1 MKTSRRLAG
10 AAILA
15 LVAPALGAPH
25 RAQAAGSLYVFGDSL
40 SDNGNLYK
48 LIGYPPPPYSEGRF
62 SNGPVWVQYLPGLT
76 GLSFSAGNDYAYGGA
91 FTGNITYNGV
101 DYGTNLVAPDVPG
114 ISTEIAQFA
123 ATGQRFSRSDVVTL
137 WGGANNYFEYA
148 DIIEANPASAEA
160 IIAYAVPNTISQL
173 GADTSALI
181 SLGAHTLLVPN
192 LPDLG
197 ETPDFN
203 SIPIES
209 YLADQLSSEHN
220 AALPGTMEALHLRT
234 GANII
239 VLNEAQLLDNVVSNP
254 GRYGFVNA
262 TDACID
268 TPACVNGST
277 ATQNTYV
284 FWDGVHPT
292 TRAHDFIA
300 LYAAASLLEFE
311 SLTVPAQ
318 LGETG
323 AQDFTTL
330 LDNRMQALR
339 TGAGGFTYNIDGAS
353 GTNGDPDQKFGLFV
367 SGGGGNGYR
376 NNASN
381 GTDLGF
387 TYTNAATVLGA
398 DYRFTPNITA
408 GIALGY
414 GDDWANVN
422 EGGKVHNEAF
432 TGGIYAVASSG
443 PIYVDAS
450 FGYGA
455 NWYRT
460 SRPGVG
466 YGSVVGKPDGN
477 NTTFDIE
484 GGYNLAPWH
493 KIELTPQLGFSYN
506 DAALQGYTEAGDP
519 LLTEQVS
526 SQGYQEIL
534 ATPGF
539 TASTGLQLA
548 GLSVAPYASAA
559 AQIHLGN
566 EGQDFTSSFT
576 DEPIVTLT
584 NTYPNQPAAWALLG
598 AGASAILSNNLSANL
613 SVSTTAFKA
622 NGNAFLVSGGGSYR
636 F

>member
-1 MKTSRRLAG
+1 MKKTWALAG

-15 LVAPALGAPH
+15 LAAGQQ
-25 RAQAAGSLYVFGDSL
+25 AQAAGSLYVLGDSL

-48 LIGYPPPPYSEGRF
+48 LIGYPPPPYFEGRF
-62 SNGPVWVQYLPGLT
+62 SNGPVWAEYLPGLT
-76 GLSFSAGNDYAYGGA
+76 GLGFSAGNDYAYGGA
-91 FTGNITYNGV
+91 FTGNISYNGV
-101 DYGTNLVAPDVPG
+101 NYGTNLVAPGLPG
-114 ISTEIAQFA
+114 INTEIAEFA
-123 ATGQRFSRSDVVTL
+123 ASVGHFSPNDVVTL
-137 WGGANNYFEYA
+137 WAGANNYFEYA
-148 DIIEANPASAEA
+148 DIIKANPASAAA
-160 IIAYAVPNTISQL
+160 IIAYAVPNTISEL
-173 GADTSALI
+173 SGATAALI

-192 LPDLG
+192 LPNLG
-197 ETPDFN
+197 DTPDFN
-203 SIPIES
+203 TIPIET
-209 YLADQLSSEHN
+209 YLADQLSDAHN
-220 AALPGTMEALHLRT
+220 AALPGAMEALHLKT

-239 VLNEAQLLDNVVSNP
+239 VLNESQLLSDVVANP
-254 GRYGFVNA
+254 FRYGFVNA

-268 TPACVNGST
+268 TPACVDGST

-292 TRAHDFIA
+292 TRAHEYIA
-300 LYAAASLLEFE
+300 QYAAASLLEFE

-318 LGETG
+318 LGATG
-323 AQDFTTL
+323 AEDFTSL

-339 TGAGGFTYNIDGAS
+339 SGAGGFSYNIDGAA

-376 NNASN
+376 NNQSD

-398 DYRFTPNITA
+398 DYRFSPNITA

-432 TGGIYAVASSG
+432 TGGLYATASSG
-443 PIYVDAS
+443 PAYIDAS

-460 SRPGVG
+460 SRPGAG
-466 YGSVVGKPDGN
+466 FGSVVGKPDGN
-477 NTTFDIE
+477 NTTFEIE
-484 GGYNLAPWH
+484 GGYSLAPWH
-493 KIELTPQLGFSYN
+493 NIDLTPQLGFSYN

-534 ATPGF
+534 ASPGF
-539 TASTGLQLA
+539 TAATGMQL
-548 GLSVAPYASAA
+548 GSLWLSPYASAA

-576 DEPIVTLT
+576 DQPIVTLT
-584 NTYPNQPAAWALLG
+584 NTYPNQPAAWALFG
-598 AGASAILSNNLSANL
+598 AGANASLSNNLSANL